1 MTFEICQEGFYSR
14 LQTLAQRL
22 DPWRALAPEDG
33 LYALAPE
40 MREQLRAAVASRMVA
55 QAMELTRL
63 GYTEEQQKQLM
74 DASEVQRFLL
84 GMRDLG
90 LWPLPATQ
98 APGQEWQCP
107 GSGHGVGR
115 PYWNFQWRAECHMCR
130 TPRPRLHEGCA
141 RLLPGSL
148 RDDWMCPHCRP
159 PRYNLRCV
167 PAGRPCPTC
176 GGARPP
182 LLPELQVE
190 ELAALVTS
198 LLARHGT
205 AAQVEELAAQVPSLL
220 AELHLSARV
229 TRDVIPDVTS
239 VEKWREVAASWTG
252 LRGTADFNDAA
263 CRPPRPVARHQ
274 ALYLAGC
281 PAPRSFRVAIGYDRG
296 ADEQAILLGWLDT
309 GFRPLRGCSARTDF
323 ACLNGVESETFL
335 EALKVAAWSRGPWQG
350 VSNLTPA
357 AGWVAFRSKE
367 IENPTPWRV
376 GWAGN
381 KCAWQWSANRDPH
394 PVGVV
399 EWVPLAIFG
408 GEPPGSVSPDQG
420 AADPPSQQSTLPD
433 VALRDQSLP
442 LQGAADPP
450 SQQST
455 LPDVVGRGLQWTLPD
470 DSMDVA

>member
-1 MTFEICQEGFYSR
+1 MTFEICQ
-14 LQTLAQRL
+14 
-22 DPWRALAPEDG
+22 
-33 LYALAPE
+33 E

-63 GYTEEQQKQLM
+63 GYTEEEQKQLM

-98 APGQEWQCP
+98 APG
-107 GSGHGVGR
+107 
-115 PYWNFQWRAECHMCR
+115 
-130 TPRPRLHEGCA
+130 
-141 RLLPGSL
+141 
-148 RDDWMCPHCRP
+148 
-159 PRYNLRCV
+159 
-167 PAGRPCPTC
+167 
-176 GGARPP
+176 
-182 LLPELQVE
+182 LPELQVE

-229 TRDVIPDVTS
+229 ARDVIPAVKS

-335 EALKVAAWSRGPWQG
+335 EALKVAAWSRGPWQE

-381 KCAWQWSANRDPH
+381 KCAWQWSANRAPR
-394 PVGVV
+394 PVGVA

-408 GEPPGSVSPDQG
+408 GEPPGSVASM
-420 AADPPSQQSTLPD
+420 
-433 VALRDQSLP
+433 RDESLS

-455 LPDVVGRGLQWTLPD
+455 LPDPHRRPVGRGLHLTLPENF
-470 DSMDVA
+470 MDVA